1 MDYPF
6 CITAGTQIGSAHVHA
21 GKNNQDGWAIYQD
34 QQIAIAIV
42 ADGCGSAPHSEV
54 GAKLGSKLLCEI
66 IRESATDY
74 SLDWEAISDKFL
86 WQIRVIANNMT
97 ADVMQALHDYFLF
110 TVVGCVITPLHSLI
124 FSAGDGYYA
133 INGKLY
139 ELQPMQGNRPPYL
152 TLSLIDPRFPTK
164 LSINHELNNA
174 EISSILLA
182 TDGFSEIASQEVI
195 TDFIDNTK
203 YQKNPDCVR
212 RKLCLLQKEHRLSD
226 DTTLIIIKRATYE

>member
-6 CITAGTQIGSAHVHA
+6 SITAGTQIGSAHIHG

-34 QQIAIAIV
+34 QQIAIAVV

-86 WQIRVIANNMT
+86 WQIRAIANNMT
-97 ADVMQALHDYFLF
+97 AHVMQALHDYFLF
-110 TVVGCVITPLHSLI
+110 TVVGCVITPQSSFI

-133 INGKLY
+133 LNGNLY
-139 ELQPMQGNRPPYL
+139 ELPAMQGNRPPYL
-152 TLSLIDPRFPTK
+152 TLSLLDSRFPTQ
-164 LSINHELNNA
+164 LSIHQEVHSA

-182 TDGFSEIASQEVI
+182 TDGFGEIAHQEI
-195 TDFIDNTK
+195 IDDFISNPK
-203 YQKNPDCVR
+203 YQKNLDCIR
-212 RKLCLLQKEHRLSD
+212 RKLCLLQKEIGLTD
-226 DTTLIIIKRATYE
+226 DTTLIIVKRATYE

>member
-86 WQIRVIANNMT
+86 WQIRAIADIMTTDVI
-97 ADVMQALHDYFLF
+97 QALHDYFLF
-110 TVVGCVITPLHSLI
+110 TVVGCVITPLSGYI
-124 FSAGDGYYA
+124 FFAGDGYYA
-133 INGKLY
+133 LNGNLC
-139 ELQPMQGNRPPYL
+139 ELPAMQGNHPSYL
-152 TLSLIDPRFPTK
+152 TLSLLNPQFPARLTINQEIHNQAID
-164 LSINHELNNA
+164 
-174 EISSILLA
+174 SILLA
-182 TDGFSEIASQEVI
+182 TDGFSEVANQEIIA
-195 TDFIDNTK
+195 DFIDNPK
-203 YQKNPDCVR
+203 YRKNPDCIR
-212 RKLCLLQKEHRLSD
+212 RKLYLLQKEIGLAD
-226 DTTLIIIKRATYE
+226 DTTLIIIKRVNYG